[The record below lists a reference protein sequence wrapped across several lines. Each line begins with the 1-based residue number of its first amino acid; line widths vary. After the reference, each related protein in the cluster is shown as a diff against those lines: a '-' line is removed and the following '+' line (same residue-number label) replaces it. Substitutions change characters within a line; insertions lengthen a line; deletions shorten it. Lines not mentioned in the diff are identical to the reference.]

1 MTTTN
6 YFDPANN
13 TRSADEIRA
22 MQDGLIV
29 RQLAYCHERSPFFRE
44 RFAAHGID
52 PRDILGLDDLRAMP
66 ILMGKDDERRSA
78 EESREKLGHP
88 FGMHLCAPLEDL
100 HLTATTSGTTGVP
113 TFSYTFSRN
122 DIDRLSGAIATRFRN
137 IGVQPGERV
146 LFCFAL
152 GIYATTISLF
162 GLRKAR
168 ALPIDID
175 ARAGTEVML
184 RMAALTRPQWL
195 SCTPSLAEYLAAR
208 APEII
213 GMEVGEL
220 GLRGLIL
227 TGESW
232 ATIPGMKARIEETY
246 GARAYDVW
254 TPAGH
259 ASGHS
264 CDSETYH
271 GMHGIAPE
279 LCTSYQD
286 LIDPVTRA
294 PVDAV
299 HGAIGEMVH
308 TSLQREACPT
318 IKYAYGDIVQ
328 LLLDECPS
336 CGFRGPRVK
345 LVGRSDD
352 MLIVKGVNVYP
363 AAIKS
368 VVAEFAPAVT
378 GDMRI
383 VLNAPPP
390 TVLPPLGLRIEHA
403 AETGAGDLEDL
414 GRRIAA
420 ALHRTLKINPQIEF
434 VPPGTFEKA
443 TRKTPL
449 FERRY

>member
-1 MTTTN
+1 MKTTH
-6 YFDPANN
+6 YSPACDR
-13 TRSADEIRA
+13 RSLDEIRA
-22 MQDGLIV
+22 IQDDLIV
-29 RQLAYCHERSPFFRE
+29 RQIAYCHESSPFFRE

-52 PRDILGLDDLRAMP
+52 PRDICGLDDLRAMP

-78 EESREKLGHP
+78 EESHRMLGHP
-88 FGMHLCAPLEDL
+88 FGMHLCAPLENL

-113 TFSYTFSRN
+113 TFSYTFTRN
-122 DIDRLSGAIATRFRN
+122 DIDRLSDAIATRFRN

-162 GLRKAR
+162 GLRKAH

-208 APEII
+208 APEVI
-213 GMEVGEL
+213 GMEVEEL

-227 TGESW
+227 TGENW
-232 ATIPGMKARIEETY
+232 ATIPGVKARIEQKY
-246 GARAYDVW
+246 AARAYDVW

-264 CDSETYH
+264 CDSEDYH
-271 GMHGIAPE
+271 GLHGIAPE

-286 LIDPVTRA
+286 LIDPVTRT
-294 PVDAV
+294 PIDQV

-328 LLLDECPS
+328 LLLDECPG

-368 VVAEFAPAVT
+368 VVSEFAPKVT

-383 VLNAPPP
+383 ILNAPPP
-390 TVLPPLGLRIEHA
+390 TVIPPLGLRIEHA
-403 AETGAGDLEDL
+403 ADTGPADLDGL
-414 GRRIAA
+414 GKRIAE
-420 ALHRTLKINPQIEF
+420 ALHRNLKINPQIEF
-434 VPPGTFEKA
+434 VPPGTFEKT

-449 FERRY
+449 FEHRY